1 MTLTVVSNPVNG
13 GDVTSDPAAISLV
26 NGEYQGSFY
35 PTDNVTVTATAKPGY
50 RFLYWTGDVAGI
62 EDTTQSTI
70 VVAMDKYFADNEKYI
85 EITANFEKTGRF
97 PWAWLAGGIVALFVA
112 ALALILVVR
121 RRKKKQAAI
130 QAP

>member
-13 GDVTSDPAAISLV
+13 GTTTCEPASV
-26 NGEYQGSFY
+26 NGSYY

-50 RFLYWTGDVAGI
+50 KFVNWTGDVAEI
-62 EDTTQSTI
+62 ENNTRSTI
-70 VVAMDKYFADNEKYI
+70 VVPMDKYYPDMKQP

-97 PWAWLAGGIVALFVA
+97 PWKWVGGGLAALLLAAVALAIVA
-112 ALALILVVR
+112 R
-121 RRKKKQAAI
+121 RRKKHQADT

>member
-13 GDVTSDPAAISLV
+13 GDVTSDPDAISLV
-26 NGEYQGSFY
+26 DGEYQGYYY

-50 RFLYWTGDVAGI
+50 RFVNWTGDVAGI

-70 VVAMDKYFADNEKYI
+70 VVAMDKYYPDRELI

-97 PWAWLAGGIVALFVA
+97 PWGRLAGGIVALFLA
-112 ALALILVVR
+112 ALALAIVVR
-121 RRKKKQAAI
+121 RRKKHHADT